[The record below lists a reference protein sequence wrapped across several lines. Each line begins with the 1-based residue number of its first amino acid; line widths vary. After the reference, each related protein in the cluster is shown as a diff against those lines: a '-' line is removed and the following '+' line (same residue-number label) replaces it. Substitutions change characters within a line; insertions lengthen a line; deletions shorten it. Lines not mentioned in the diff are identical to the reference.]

1 MHFKGR
7 IELERGLERISLV
20 PLINIVFLLLIFLML
35 SSSFVVQSGLRVNL
49 PRLVTSEAVKYE
61 NIEIAVSADNHIF
74 VKGNQIS
81 EKQLSDF
88 LKAVSGRGQAVLIK
102 SDRHASLGVV
112 AQICDIA
119 RENGISQVGIATGN
133 AR

>member
-7 IELERGLERISLV
+7 INLEKGLESISIV
-20 PLINIVFLLLIFLML
+20 PLINIVFLLLIFMML

-61 NIEIAVSADNHIF
+61 NIEITVSADNRLL

-81 EKQLSDF
+81 ESQLKDF
-88 LKAVSGRGQAVLIK
+88 FKAISGRGHAVLIK
-102 SDRHASLGVV
+102 SDRHASMGVV

-119 RENGISQVGIATGN
+119 RDNGMNQVGIATGN
-133 AR
+133 VQ